1 MEEII
6 VNQRLITRFCLSFVL
21 MITAGLLNACKLTTL
36 DQNATTNSQTTL
48 SNAPVTTTYDQ
59 SNTTTTT
66 ITTTDNLLL
75 NMPRIDI
82 NTNSVAITSFEE
94 YTDCSITISADEVA
108 YNLNQV
114 QAGIRLRGHSTSNF
128 DKKPYRIRFE
138 EKTQPLGLGSGPS
151 RSWVLLAEYMDISM
165 VRNYISYKLANQLL
179 RNSFSTD
186 VAYVEVYL
194 NGVNKGVYLLVE
206 QTQVGTNRVNIDE
219 SGVENPLITDTG
231 FLLELETDASR
242 RNAEG
247 VDMVD
252 WFSVPGYTNTT
263 IEFGWWNMPD
273 YALSN
278 EVGFYIVKSEA
289 KSFAQIQFIQNYM
302 VSVYDAIYLNK
313 TFEAV
318 DNVVDIESAVD
329 MYLLQLFSNDM
340 DFNYSSNYI
349 YKDAGGK
356 IIFGP
361 PWDNDLSYG
370 NHYLN
375 NTTDA
380 LHIYH
385 LLYQL
390 STYDWFQTMVIQRW
404 NEINQPANNLIMQT
418 NDLITSTSTLY
429 QAKFAANHTLWE
441 STRRDDGWHAI
452 YLRYSSQA
460 LAASQVSNWINAR
473 LLFMN
478 DLFASWED

>member
-1 MEEII
+1 MEEMI
-6 VNQRLITRFCLSFVL
+6 VNQRIIVRFCLTFVL
-21 MITAGLLNACKLTTL
+21 MIIAGLFNACKLTTL

-48 SNAPVTTTYDQ
+48 TNAP
-59 SNTTTTT
+59 
-66 ITTTDNLLL
+66 ITTTNGQSATTTNDFLL

-82 NTNSVAITSFEE
+82 NTNSLDITSFEE
-94 YTDCSITISADEVA
+94 YTDCLVTISTGVAD

-165 VRNYISYKLANQLL
+165 VRNYITYKLANQLL
-179 RNSFSTD
+179 RNSFNTEA
-186 VAYVEVYL
+186 AYVEVYL
-194 NGVNKGVYLLVE
+194 NGINKGVYLMVE
-206 QTQVGTNRVNIDE
+206 QTQVGLNRVNIDE
-219 SGVENPLITDTG
+219 SGVEDPMITDTG
-231 FLLELETDASR
+231 FLLELEADASR

-247 VDMVD
+247 TNMVD
-252 WFSVPGYTNTT
+252 WFTVPGYTNTT

-278 EVGFYIVKSEA
+278 EVGFYIIKSEA
-289 KSFAQIQFIQNYM
+289 KSFAQIQYIQNYM
-302 VSVYDAIYLNK
+302 VSVYDAIYVTK

-318 DNVVDIESAVD
+318 NALVDIESAVD
-329 MYLLQLFSNDM
+329 MYLLQLFTNDM
-340 DFNYSSNYI
+340 DYNYSSNYI

-375 NTTDA
+375 KASDS

-390 STYDWFQTMVIQRW
+390 STYEWFQTMVIQRW
-404 NEINQPANNLIMQT
+404 NEINQPTVNLINQT
-418 NDLITSTSTLY
+418 KTLITSTSTLY
-429 QAKFAANHTLWE
+429 QAKFSANHNLWE
-441 STRRDDGWHAI
+441 NTRRDDGWHGI
-452 YLRYSSQA
+452 YVRFSSQA
-460 LAASQVSNWINAR
+460 LAAAQVSNWIDAR
-473 LLFMN
+473 IIFMN
-478 DLFASWED
+478 DLFESWED